1 MAVAMPPVMAMA
13 MAMAMAMTMAMVMA
27 TAGTTPL
34 LDLQDLPERR
44 MTMAMAMAMGMAM
57 AMVMAT
63 AGTTPLLDLQDLPER
78 QDWRG
83 AAAPPIYSASFYV
96 RRLMTDPRAGCLS
109 ASIRPGTALRKVGLL
124 RVPGGSRT

>member
-1 MAVAMPPVMAMA
+1 MAMA
-13 MAMAMAMTMAMVMA
+13 MAMAMAMVMA

-83 AAAPPIYSASFYV
+83 AAAPPSFYSASFYV